1 MSVIHDRKWLE
12 TELTFGESMYQ
23 KLKVDCADEIDL
35 PSLLEFFEE
44 PEEYIKIYDTFE
56 EQLLMQFQ
64 IQYAEALAEE
74 KKTKQRKFE
83 SLTMTDDEKIEA
95 YLKYESEPVYVP
107 PATFEEDRA
116 KLRDFLGSQLC
127 SYIRFLG
134 NLHRIILKEFIDF
147 DVISYLNAPVSDD
160 DCLPISS

>member
-1 MSVIHDRKWLE
+1 MSVIHDQKWLE
-12 TELTFGESMYQ
+12 TELSFGETMYQ
-23 KLKVDCADEIDL
+23 KLKVDCTDEIDL
-35 PSLLEFFEE
+35 PSLIEFFED
-44 PEEYIKIYDTFE
+44 PEDYMKTYDTFE
-56 EQLLMQFQ
+56 EQLLIQFQ
-64 IQYAEALAEE
+64 MQYAEALAEE
-74 KKTKQRKFE
+74 KKAKQRKFE

-134 NLHRIILKEFIDF
+134 NLYRIILKEFPDFNVID
-147 DVISYLNAPVSDD
+147 YLRDTS
-160 DCLPISS
+160 L